1 MVSKDSSVNDRGQV
15 RTFTVSELN
24 QHTADVLREIN
35 ESRRPAL
42 VTRHGR
48 FVAMI
53 TPLEGVPV
61 ESILL
66 SLAGATRR
74 ASGRRTGSEM
84 AEVMTSEEM
93 AERYG
98 FELP

>member
-1 MVSKDSSVNDRGQV
+1 MVPNDSPRNDEGQV
-15 RTFTVSELN
+15 QTFTVSELN
-24 QHTADVLREIN
+24 QRTADVLREVN

-74 ASGRRTGSEM
+74 TRGRPTGRGM
-84 AEVMTSEEM
+84 PAVMTSQEL
-93 AERYG
+93 AGRYG
-98 FELP
+98 FELS